1 MLNHLKIT
9 KNKIEIF
16 SLFLFVYIILSAL
29 SILLSGI
36 LMRNFGLELA
46 EKMGIIQDVLKILK
60 LFIVS
65 YITIAFIKKEF
76 FLKKYFKELA
86 RLFVVLFLSNVLFA
100 LLANLAYSIG
110 LFKINSVSMVQLLH
124 FDLQLV
130 AYYVIICFFVRR
142 DEIGISSL
150 TQGEHTRRINK

>member
-1 MLNHLKIT
+1 MLNRLKIT

-29 SILLSGI
+29 SVLLSGI

-46 EKMGIIQDVLKILK
+46 EKMGAINDVLKVSS

-76 FLKKYFKELA
+76 FLKKYFKELV
-86 RLFVVLFLSNVLFA
+86 RLFVVLFIVNVLFA
-100 LLANLAYSIG
+100 LLTNIAYSIG
-110 LFKINSVSMVQLLH
+110 LFKIDSLSMAQILH

-142 DEIGISSL
+142 DEIGI
-150 TQGEHTRRINK
+150 